1 MDPIIGIMLQGSLVT
16 LKLFGLTL
24 LLSLPLGF
32 LLALGRISK
41 FKPLSFIVWIYT
53 WLLRGTPLLL
63 QLLFVYFGLGIMGV
77 VIRDRFI
84 AALIA
89 FVLNYSAYFAEIFR
103 GGILSIERGQYEAAD
118 VLGMSYSMTVRRIVL
133 PQVFRRV
140 LPPVGN
146 EVITLI
152 KDTSLVYVLGIQD
165 MMRVADTAATVRLSI
180 VPYLYA
186 GAIYLVFTFLLTQL
200 VSFLEK
206 KFSYYE

>member
-1 MDPIIGIMLQGSLVT
+1 MDPTIGFMLEGSLIT

-24 LLSLPLGF
+24 LLSLPIGF
-32 LLALGRISK
+32 LLSLGRISK

-63 QLLFVYFGLGIMGV
+63 QLLFIYFGLAILGV
-77 VIRDRFI
+77 TISDRFI

-103 GGILSIERGQYEAAD
+103 GGILSIEKGQYEAAD
-118 VLGMSYSMTVRRIVL
+118 VLGMSYGQTVRRIVL

-146 EVITLI
+146 EVINLI
-152 KDTSLVYVLGIQD
+152 KDTSLVYVLGIMD
-165 MMRVADTAATVRLSI
+165 LMRVADTAATTRLSI
-180 VPYLYA
+180 TPYLYA
-186 GAIYLVFTFLLTQL
+186 GAMYLILTLILTQVISL
-200 VSFLEK
+200 LEK